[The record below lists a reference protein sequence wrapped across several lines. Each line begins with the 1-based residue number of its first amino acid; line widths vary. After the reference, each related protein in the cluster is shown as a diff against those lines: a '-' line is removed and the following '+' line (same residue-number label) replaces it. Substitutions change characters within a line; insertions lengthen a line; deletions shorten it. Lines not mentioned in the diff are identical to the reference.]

1 MKNLVSRIMAA
12 AVLASIAVIS
22 NAEVIKQEMPACVSE
37 DLLDEITNYIIKAD
51 RQSYMPLLRSGQC
64 IRLDPGMNVS
74 VIKQGFTVYE
84 IRFNGVKLYTP
95 SKALR

>member
-1 MKNLVSRIMAA
+1 MNKWLCRVVAA
-12 AVLASIAVIS
+12 ATLAGVTVIS
-22 NAEVIKQEMPACVSE
+22 HAEVIKQEMPACVTE
-37 DLLDEITNYIIKAD
+37 DLLDEITNYIVKGD
-51 RQSYMPLLRSGQC
+51 KQSYMPLLRSGQC
-64 IRLDPGMNVS
+64 VRLDPGMNVS